1 MRAVGVM
8 SGTSL
13 DGIDVAM
20 LELFP
25 RGNGY
30 DFILLRGATL
40 PFAPELR
47 DRLFAA
53 MPPNEPPPRAVA
65 LLDRDLGAAIGEAIV
80 RLTGGEAIDF
90 VASHGVTLYHD
101 GHERTSVQIGD
112 PFVIRELVQAT
123 VLSDFRRADCAAGGQ
138 GAPLVPYVDALLFRD
153 ERDTVA
159 LNVGGIAN
167 IAILPRGSSSEAVRA
182 WDTGPGNI
190 LLDAFVRRRSG
201 GKLRFDEYGEA
212 AARGSVDLQLL
223 FAMFADPF
231 FSEPPPK
238 STGRERFG
246 EAFLERFAAELGELS
261 DDDGCATLLALTI
274 EPIVNAIHD
283 RLPRGARVLVSGGG
297 ARNRELLRRLAER
310 LPTCSIERT
319 EELGIDGDLKEA
331 ISFAIVGYET
341 LRGYAAVLPRVTGAQ
356 HASLLG
362 TIAPH
367 AFHELYAKM
376 AREAKE
382 DE

>member
-1 MRAVGVM
+1 M

-20 LELFP
+20 LELLP

-30 DFILLRGATL
+30 DFIPLRGATL
-40 PFAPELR
+40 PFSPQLR
-47 DRLFAA
+47 ERLFAA
-53 MPPNEPPPRAVA
+53 MPPNEPSPSVVA
-65 LLDRDLGAAIGEAIV
+65 ALDRDLGAAIGDAIV
-80 RLTGGEAIDF
+80 RVTGGEAIDF

-101 GHERTSVQIGD
+101 GNERTSVQIGD
-112 PFVIRELVQAT
+112 PFVIRERVQAT
-123 VLSDFRRADCAAGGQ
+123 VISDFRRADCAAGGQ

-153 ERDTVA
+153 ERDTVS

-167 IAILPRGSSSEAVRA
+167 LSILPRAASREGVRA
-182 WDTGPGNI
+182 WDTGPGNM
-190 LLDAFVRRRSG
+190 LLDAFVRQRSG
-201 GKLRFDEYGEA
+201 GTLPYDAYGEA
-212 AARGSVDLQLL
+212 AARGTIDRQLL
-223 FAMFADPF
+223 FAMFSDPY
-231 FSEPPPK
+231 FSTPPPK

-246 EAFLERFAAELGELS
+246 QAFLDRFAPDLAKLN
-261 DDDGCATLLALTI
+261 DDDGCATLLALTV
-274 EPIVNAIHD
+274 ESIVGAILD
-283 RLPRGARVLVSGGG
+283 NVPRGGRVIVSGGG

-310 LPTCSIERT
+310 LPLCTIERT
-319 EELGIDGDLKEA
+319 EDLGINGDLKEA
-331 ISFAIVGYET
+331 ISFAIIAYET
-341 LRGYAAVLPRVTGAQ
+341 LRGYAAVLPKVTGAE

>member
-1 MRAVGVM
+1 M

-20 LELFP
+20 LELLP

-30 DFILLRGATL
+30 DFILLRGATI

-47 DRLFAA
+47 ERLFAA
-53 MPPNEPPPRAVA
+53 LSPNEPSPRTVA
-65 LLDRDLGAAIGEAIV
+65 ELDRDLGAAIGDAIERV
-80 RLTGGEAIDF
+80 TGGEAIDF

-101 GHERTSVQIGD
+101 GNEHTSVQIGD
-112 PFVIRELVQAT
+112 PFVIRERVQAT
-123 VLSDFRRADCAAGGQ
+123 VISDFRRADCAAGGQ

-153 ERDTVA
+153 DRDTVA

-167 IAILPRGSSSEAVRA
+167 LAILPRGGSSDAVRA

-190 LLDAFVRRRSG
+190 LLDAFVRQRSG
-201 GKLRFDEYGEA
+201 GELPYDAFGEA
-212 AARGSVDLQLL
+212 AARGVVDRPLL
-223 FAMFADPF
+223 AAMLADPF

-246 EAFLERFAAELGELS
+246 QPFLDRFAAGLAKLS
-261 DDDGCATLLALTI
+261 DDDGCATLLALTL
-274 EPIVNAIHD
+274 EPIVAAI
-283 RLPRGARVLVSGGG
+283 RGSLPHGARVLVSGGG
-297 ARNRELLRRLAER
+297 ARNRELLRLLAER
-310 LPTCSIERT
+310 LPSSSIERT

-331 ISFAIVGYET
+331 ISFAIIGYET
-341 LRGYAAVLPRVTGAQ
+341 LRGYAAVLPRVTGAR

-362 TIAPH
+362 TVAPH
-367 AFHELYAKM
+367 APHELYAKLL
-376 AREAKE
+376 REAKE

>member
-1 MRAVGVM
+1 M

-13 DGIDVAM
+13 DGIDVSM
-20 LELFP
+20 LELLP

-30 DFILLRGATL
+30 DFILLRGATI

-47 DRLFAA
+47 ERLFAA
-53 MPPNEPPPRAVA
+53 LPPNEPPPRTVA
-65 LLDRDLGAAIGEAIV
+65 MLDRDLGAAIGEAIV
-80 RLTGGEAIDF
+80 SVAGGEAIDF

-101 GHERTSVQIGD
+101 GNERTSVQIGD
-112 PFVIRELVQAT
+112 PFVIRERVQAT

-153 ERDTVA
+153 ARDTVA

-167 IAILPRGSSSEAVRA
+167 LAILPGGSSSDGVRA

-190 LLDAFVRRRSG
+190 LLDAFVQERSG
-201 GKLRFDEYGEA
+201 GKYSYDEYGEA
-212 AARGSVDLQLL
+212 AARGRVDRRLL

-246 EAFLERFAAELGELS
+246 KAFLERFAADLAKLS
-261 DDDGCATLLALTI
+261 DDDGCATLLALTL
-274 EPIVNAIHD
+274 EPIVAAIHD
-283 RLPRGARVLVSGGG
+283 KVQRGARVIVSGGG
-297 ARNRELLRRLAER
+297 ARNRELLRQLAER
-310 LPTCSIERT
+310 LPGCSIERA
-319 EELGIDGDLKEA
+319 EDAGIDGDLKEA
-331 ISFAIVGYET
+331 IAFAIVGYET
-341 LRGYAAVLPRVTGAQ
+341 LRGYAAVLPRVTGAR

-367 AFHELYAKM
+367 AFHELYAKLT
-376 AREAKE
+376 REAKE
-382 DE
+382 DR

>member
-20 LELFP
+20 LELLP

-30 DFILLRGATL
+30 GFILLRGATL

-47 DRLFAA
+47 ERLFAA
-53 MPPNEPPPRAVA
+53 LPPHEPPPRIVA
-65 LLDRDLGAAIGEAIV
+65 ALDRDLGTAIGEAIAQV
-80 RLTGGEAIDF
+80 AKGESIDF

-101 GHERTSVQIGD
+101 GNERTSVQIGD

-123 VLSDFRRADCAAGGQ
+123 VLSDFRRADCAAGGH

-167 IAILPRGSSSEAVRA
+167 LAIVPRGSKSGDVRA

-190 LLDAFVRRRSG
+190 LIDAFVRQRSG
-201 GKLRFDEYGEA
+201 LPYDAFGEA
-212 AARGSVDLQLL
+212 ASRGTVDRPLL
-223 FAMFADPF
+223 FAMLADPF
-231 FSEPPPK
+231 FSQRPPK

-246 EAFLERFAAELGELS
+246 QAFLDRFEPELAKLS
-261 DDDGCATLLALTI
+261 DDDGCATLLALTL
-274 EPIVNAIHD
+274 EPIVAAIID
-283 RLPRGARVLVSGGG
+283 EAPRNARVIVSGGG
-297 ARNRELLRRLAER
+297 ARNREFVRQLAER
-310 LPTCSIERT
+310 LPGRSIERP
-319 EELGIDGDLKEA
+319 EDSGIDGDLKEA

-341 LRGYAAVLPRVTGAQ
+341 LRGFAAVLPRVTGAR

-367 AFHELYAKM
+367 ALYELYAKIS
-376 AREAKE
+376 REANE
-382 DE
+382 NE